1 MKVTGCG
8 LQVTGCGFEDRGL
21 SFVIGMQI
29 PIFAVVPIT
38 NHQSPITN
46 HQSPITDY

>member
-29 PIFAVVPIT
+29 PIFAVVPII
-38 NHQSPITN
+38 NHRLL
-46 HQSPITDY
+46 ITDY